1 MYLQDCEIIEQEIE
15 YGNLGLY
22 GDMGYEIIPS
32 INNICYQNV
41 ISAHPKSSITFK
53 IDNKKYFT
61 CKLALNDS
69 SNDNATASFE
79 IYADEKL
86 VHYSKNVKKK
96 EIVDVF
102 CNIQNCSTL
111 TLKSYYENNSIC
123 HALYIDPILHEDSPS
138 FVLDS
143 MYLTKIKNTQ
153 YTTDIAIVSFIDENY
168 IPYAENLCSQI
179 KQNTKNQIQFVF
191 FCPVNTQTL
200 LDFCEKT
207 SAILIPIEDKF
218 HQDISSK
225 GNHTIYSKAVS
236 FSVAKFI
243 DAEKYIILDQDM
255 ILCDDFDLLLDEV
268 KKANDG
274 QILICKDAHTEGITF
289 GEIICSSWSAY
300 EGSSKCQYILNL
312 SPQEFQSELIINSG
326 LIAGNKK
333 ALLALDDSMRRI
345 LPNSLFYLE
354 ENKSNAMREQ
364 SLVNLALIRYGNY
377 KEIHKKFNLQAIW
390 EEFELEIIDGIV
402 NCKSLNFN
410 PVFLHFNGKEAK
422 KILNSS
428 ITAIRNKNSFKFYKH
443 TIAKDLCKNIEEKIH
458 ILDLQNDDVIL
469 KSFQTHLDHCESYKL
484 YNSKL
489 IKNDIEEIIKDE
501 FLYLL
506 SLQDSKKEFDFII
519 LSNMDSE
526 INIARKLMICKNLL
540 SKNGKIIFKEY
551 NTSEYSFENIKNK
564 NIDLE
569 DLSLL
574 FEYERNST
582 EQTLLIK

>member
-1 MYLQDCEIIEQEIE
+1 MYLQDCEIIEQDIE
-15 YGNLGLY
+15 YGKLGLY
-22 GDMGYEIIPS
+22 GDLGYEIIPS
-32 INNICYQNV
+32 VNFVCYQNI
-41 ISAHPKSSITFK
+41 ISAHPKSLIKFK
-53 IDNKKYFT
+53 IKNHKYFS

-79 IYADEKL
+79 IYADNKL

-96 EIVDVF
+96 ELVDVF
-102 CNIQNCSTL
+102 CNIQNCNSL

-123 HALYIDPILHEDSPS
+123 HALYIDPILHEESPS

-153 YTTDIAIVSFIDENY
+153 YNTDFAIVSFIDENY
-168 IPYAENLCSQI
+168 ISYAENLCSQI
-179 KQNTKNQIQFVF
+179 KQNTKNNIQFIF
-191 FCPVNTQTL
+191 FCPIDTQSL
-200 LDFCEKT
+200 IDFCEKI

-218 HQDISSK
+218 NQQISSK
-225 GNHTIYSKAVS
+225 GNHTIYSKAAS

-243 DAEKYIILDQDM
+243 DAEKYLILDQDM
-255 ILCDDFDLLLDEV
+255 ILCNEFDLLIEEINR
-268 KKANDG
+268 ANEG

-300 EGSSKCQYILNL
+300 EGSNKCQSILNL
-312 SPQEFQSELIINSG
+312 SPEEFQNELVINSG
-326 LIAGNKK
+326 LIAGDKK
-333 ALLALDDSMRRI
+333 ALLALDDFMRRI
-345 LPNSLFYLE
+345 LPTSLFYLE
-354 ENKSNAMREQ
+354 ENKSNTMREQ

-390 EEFELEIIDGIV
+390 EEFELDIKDGIV
-402 NCKSLNFN
+402 KCKSLNFN

-422 KILNSS
+422 KILNSG
-428 ITAIRNKNSFKFYKH
+428 IAAIKNKLSYKFYKH
-443 TIAKDLCKNIEEKIH
+443 SIAKDLCENINGKIH

-469 KSFQTHLDHCESYKL
+469 KSFQTHLDYCESYKL

-489 IKNDIEEIIKDE
+489 IKNNIEEIIKDE

-551 NTSEYSFENIKNK
+551 NTSEYTFENIKNK

-574 FEYERNST
+574 LEYERNST